1 MDEKKKILLDLL
13 IALWNDEIWDLARPL
28 AIMISNSKEINEE
41 LIEVLLE
48 LINKTIWETKDVI
61 TKERL
66 QELQAKLNVMLE
78 QERAEKK
85 IELEEAE
92 NLLNNL

>member
-61 TKERL
+61 AKERL
-66 QELQAKLNVMLE
+66 QELKAKLDVMLE
-78 QERAEKK
+78 QEKSEKK